1 MKSKLDLF
9 NKIFRFI
16 ISNFGP
22 LIGFY
27 LINLFWGFKIA
38 IIVSIL
44 IVLFEYFRFKL
55 RKQKIHRLFYLT
67 SFIVITFG
75 VADLIIQEPYFYEYE
90 ASLTNFIFSLIF
102 AFSLSKDKSIVQ
114 EFAEMQDRTTL
125 DNNSDKQY
133 FFRFYTIIW
142 SSYFLTKSIIYL
154 YLSIMKTFDEA
165 LILRIFIGKIS
176 FWLMMF
182 ISIGLPNKI
191 WSLFER
197 YQLFPSQKN
206 QAKEL

>member
-1 MKSKLDLF
+1 MKSKFDLF
-9 NKIFRFI
+9 NKIFSFI

-27 LINLFWGFKIA
+27 LINLLWGFKIA

-44 IVLFEYFRFKL
+44 IVLFEYFQFKI

-90 ASLTNFIFSLIF
+90 ASITNFTFCLIF
-102 AFSLSKDKSIVQ
+102 AFSLNKDKSIVQ

-142 SSYFLTKSIIYL
+142 S
-154 YLSIMKTFDEA
+154 
-165 LILRIFIGKIS
+165 
-176 FWLMMF
+176 
-182 ISIGLPNKI
+182 
-191 WSLFER
+191 LFER

-206 QAKEL
+206 KQRN